1 MLSYNVHVC
10 LVLGGVSLQDLVGG
24 ASVAQQVLVDQHL
37 VTVVSVHR
45 QKLHPGDVQNGLIRS
60 GKK

>member
-1 MLSYNVHVC
+1 MLSNNVHVC
-10 LVLGGVSLQDLVGG
+10 LVLGGVSLQDLVSG

-45 QKLHPGDVQNGLIRS
+45 QKLHPGDVQNG
-60 GKK
+60 